1 VGLKATSRGVLFDVK
16 SCTSIT
22 VGSTNIGSAWTARN
36 VAVKRS
42 ELKEVNCIFDRIH
55 GDEEHLGPGKGVAIV
70 I

>member
-1 VGLKATSRGVLFDVK
+1 
-16 SCTSIT
+16 